1 MVHRLKHKIINNN
14 FKIIG
19 QTCDNELELPDKPYS
34 VSDIQNY
41 FEYIIKEFEMLIGNM
56 YQQVCIN
63 RIENRITFKI
73 KSRYYVGLSTLE
85 KNKTSW

>member
-1 MVHRLKHKIINNN
+1 MYRLKHKIINSN

-19 QTCDNELELPDKPYS
+19 QAWDNELELPDKSYA

-41 FEYIIKEFEMLIGNM
+41 FEYIIKEFEMLMGNM

-73 KSRYYVGLSTLE
+73 KSGYYVELSTPE